1 LDNGSFVVPV
11 YHEFIK
17 KFSQLVLITPE
28 KGPIKYE
35 IRKITTMGKA
45 IQPSILYDEGK
56 SMKAFFRNMG
66 DNRENYILN
75 ASSNDM
81 GQTWS
86 GISSTSLPNPN
97 SGFDMIKL
105 RDNMYLAAINYSFHG
120 RSNLSMLLSQDKGRT
135 WRTIKVLE
143 NTPGQEYSYPS
154 ISRSKSG
161 LYHITY
167 TYERRKIKHIVFNEA
182 WVRNLI

>member
-1 LDNGSFVVPV
+1 
-11 YHEFIK
+11 
-17 KFSQLVLITPE
+17 
-28 KGPIKYE
+28 
-35 IRKITTMGKA
+35 MGKA

-154 ISRSKSG
+154 ISRSNSG